1 MAVKAEWHTRDIPS
15 AVAVRALGQ
24 AAGVT
29 ALTIPVLSTA
39 AGMAAVAILMV
50 AVPAMTGEHAA
61 IVYRNVSYQ

>member
-1 MAVKAEWHTRDIPS
+1 MAEEAERHTQDTLS
-15 AVAVRALGQ
+15 VVALRVLGQ

-29 ALTIPVLSTA
+29 VLIILVPLTA
-39 AGMAAVAILMV
+39 AGMAAVVILMV